1 MSTAAGIGHR
11 RSRGCTLPSATTPG
25 ETMLENGNGDS
36 PLGRSHDLHVSQ
48 PGAGAGAGRSTNAGT
63 AGRFEEPALTLVPA
77 GRGLLER
84 ETLLEL
90 LDRSVTKRVT
100 VIVAPP
106 GSGKTSLLRTW
117 AARAVESHRVAFL
130 SVRRDQREADE
141 FWLAVLGAIRT
152 APTHSG
158 EESAAE
164 VGGLDADQ
172 LVERI
177 VADLSEHD
185 EPTVL
190 VIDDLHELN
199 SPEALAQLERLVG
212 LLPRC
217 ARLVLSSRRDP
228 PCRLHRLRLADD
240 VAEIRASDLRSHDKA
255 YALCDRTEGWAAG
268 LRLAVISLSTHPSP
282 EQFVAEFSGTDRA
295 IGDYL
300 MAEMLDRQPSQVRNM
315 LLRTSLVDR
324 LNGELADVL
333 AGRTDSEQMLLELE
347 EANAF
352 VVSLDAQRTWFRYHH
367 LLADFLRLELRRT
380 LGDEIGGLHRRAAQW
395 FADHGDVVEAV
406 RHMLAASDWPEAAR
420 LLADHSFSL
429 TLDGQ
434 EAAISALLHLFP
446 MAVSDH
452 LPDLGIVRAAAR
464 LADGRLHEAAAQL
477 ALAESHS
484 ESESPAR
491 RRRLTVAIAS
501 LRLALARRSGQFTE
515 VIEQV
520 NMLDSS
526 IGDGSTEVV
535 AMGSELRGVALMNL
549 GIVETWSG
557 RFADAERH
565 LSEGAALART
575 IERPY
580 LEVVCRAH
588 LCFPSQRV
596 SFAVA
601 RDRGLEVIA
610 LAKRHG
616 WDDRPVLASTFGS
629 VGSVAVWMGDLEEA
643 ERWLHRGWEVV
654 EVRLDPAATVML
666 HLATGMLHISR
677 GRHPAAL
684 EAFVAA
690 TRAQS
695 MLTGSHGLAPRIAGW
710 VATLQAILGRPSDA
724 RATLDDFVGEPARMG
739 AISNAR
745 AAICMVEG
753 DPAGALG
760 ALREPQGINPSGALP
775 TFTLV
780 EAHLRAG
787 IAHLSLGDRAA
798 AAGAAEAALAAAE
811 PDRLIFPFVFTQAG
825 DLLATLPRHQ
835 TAHGALLADI
845 VDLLGGASVTSVGR
859 QPERGELSP
868 TELRVLRFLP
878 TNLSR
883 PEIARELYV
892 SVHTVNTHMRNIY
905 AKLGA
910 ADRSAA
916 VQRARELGLL
926 SIARVRTA
934 VV

>member
-1 MSTAAGIGHR
+1 VK
-11 RSRGCTLPSATTPG
+11 RGF
-25 ETMLENGNGDS
+25 
-36 PLGRSHDLHVSQ
+36 VSD
-48 PGAGAGAGRSTNAGT
+48 PVAV
-63 AGRFEEPALTLVPA
+63 EEPTATQVPV

-84 ETLLEL
+84 EQLLEL

-100 VIVAPP
+100 VIAAPP
-106 GSGKTSLLRTW
+106 GSGKTSLLLTW
-117 AARAVESHRVAFL
+117 AARAVEFGRVAFV
-130 SVRRDQREADE
+130 SVRRDQREAYE
-141 FWLAVLGAIRT
+141 FWRDVLGAIRT
-152 APTHSG
+152 APGHNG

-177 VADLSEHD
+177 LADLSEHD
-185 EPTVL
+185 ESTVL
-190 VIDDLHELN
+190 VIDDLHELH
-199 SPEALAQLERLVG
+199 SLEALAQLERLLGV
-212 LLPRC
+212 LPRC
-217 ARLVLSSRRDP
+217 ASVVLSSRQDP
-228 PCRLHRLRLADD
+228 PFRLHRLRLADE
-240 VAEIRASDLRSHDKA
+240 VVEIRASQLRFSERETCELLAESGITLSQDKA
-255 YALCDRTEGWAAG
+255 NVLCDRTEGWAAG
-268 LRLAVISLSTHPSP
+268 LRLAVISLSSHPSP

-295 IGDYL
+295 ISDYL
-300 MAEMLDRQPSQVRNM
+300 MAEMLDRQPSEVRNM

-324 LNGELADVL
+324 LDGELADVL
-333 AGRTDSEQMLLELE
+333 AGRAGSEQILLELE

-352 VVSLDAQRTWFRYHH
+352 VVSLDAQRTWFRYHQ
-367 LLADFLRLELRRT
+367 LLAEFLRLELRRT

-406 RHMLAASDWPEAAR
+406 RHMLAAGDWPEAAR

-434 EAAISALLHLFP
+434 EATLSALLRLFP
-446 MAVSDH
+446 TAVSDD
-452 LPDLGIVRAAAR
+452 LPDLGIVRAAAQ

-477 ALAESHS
+477 ELAESHR

-491 RRRLTVAIAS
+491 QRRMTVALAS

-520 NMLDSS
+520 KMLDSS
-526 IGDGSTEVV
+526 IGDESNELV
-535 AMGSELRGVALMNL
+535 AMGSELRGAALMNL

-575 IERPY
+575 IDRPY
-580 LEVVCRAH
+580 LEVVCRAY

-596 SFAVA
+596 SFAMA

-610 LAKRHG
+610 MAERYG

-629 VGSVAVWMGDLEEA
+629 VGSVAIWMGDLEEA
-643 ERWLHRGWEVV
+643 ERWLHRAWEVV
-654 EVRLDPAATVML
+654 EARLDPAATVML

-677 GRHPAAL
+677 GRHTSAL
-684 EAFVAA
+684 EEFVAA

-695 MLTGSHGLAPRIAGW
+695 LHTGSHGLAPRIAGW
-710 VATLQAILGRPSDA
+710 IATMQALLGRPADA
-724 RATLDDFVGEPARMG
+724 RATLDGFVGAPARVG

-760 ALREPQGINPSGALP
+760 ALGEPQGVKSSGALP

-787 IAHLSLGDRAA
+787 IAHLGLGDRAA
-798 AAGAAEAALAAAE
+798 AARATEAALAAAE
-811 PDRLIFPFVFTQAG
+811 RDRLIFPFLLTQAG
-825 DLLATLPRHQ
+825 DLLAALPRHQ

-845 VDLLGGASVTSVGR
+845 VDVLGGASVTSVGR
-859 QPERGELSP
+859 EQELVELSP

-878 TNLSR
+878 TNLTR

-892 SVHTVNTHMRNIY
+892 SVNTINTHVRSIY
-905 AKLGA
+905 GKLGV

-916 VQRARELGLL
+916 VQRARALGLL
-926 SIARVRTA
+926 STAARVRTA